1 MIDEILSFWPPPA
14 REILDAGNWSR
25 AAGTAKR
32 RDVAEKRGRNCDV
45 PIKEGGEREDL
56 AWFVVIIRKNGRD
69 RLARKPEARP

>member
-45 PIKEGGEREDL
+45 PIKERGRERGSS
-56 AWFVVIIRKNGRD
+56 VVCRYHPQKRTG
-69 RLARKPEARP
+69 